1 MTVNIRPDI
10 VVREQLNLLDVVPEL
25 FDRSVHTFVFAYVVC
40 VFLAVILSVSPVIN
54 FVCLFVVTIQS
65 VNFVNIII
73 RTSIFSLIDEYR
85 SSDNFGSPCICL
97 KKGIH

>member
-1 MTVNIRPDI
+1 MIAAFIRI
-10 VVREQLNLLDVVPEL
+10 CVRC
-25 FDRSVHTFVFAYVVC
+25 VC
-40 VFLAVILSVSPVIN
+40 FSVFLAVILSVSPVIN

-65 VNFVNIII
+65 VNFDNIII